1 MQGNRRSEK
10 SQEAVTEKHIRLL
23 PLIFAL
29 ILILD
34 QLTKFIAL
42 QNLLPG
48 RPVTF
53 LGDFLR
59 WTLVFNPGG
68 AFSMRLGSSDYYLVA
83 SIIIFVALIFYII
96 RNRKT
101 AILAVP
107 LTIVA
112 GGAAGNIIDR
122 LRFGKVIDFID
133 CEFFDISI
141 GSYHMDRWP
150 IFNIADMAVSC
161 GIISVILLTCFHNW
175 KNNRRSTPIASDKIT
190 QT

>member
-1 MQGNRRSEK
+1 MQGKRRSKESK
-10 SQEAVTEKHIRLL
+10 EAVTEKHIRLL

-34 QLTKFIAL
+34 QFTKYIAL

-48 RPVTF
+48 RPVPF

-68 AFSMRLGSSDYYLVA
+68 AFSMRLGSSNYYLAA
-83 SIIIFVALIFYII
+83 SIVIFIALVFYII

-101 AILAVP
+101 ALLAVP

-122 LRFGKVIDFID
+122 FRFGKVVDFID

-161 GIISVILLTCFHNW
+161 GIISVILLTYFHNW
-175 KNNRRSTPIASDKIT
+175 KNNRQNDPIASDKIS

>member
-1 MQGNRRSEK
+1 
-10 SQEAVTEKHIRLL
+10 
-23 PLIFAL
+23 
-29 ILILD
+29 
-34 QLTKFIAL
+34 
-42 QNLLPG
+42 
-48 RPVTF
+48 
-53 LGDFLR
+53 
-59 WTLVFNPGG
+59 
-68 AFSMRLGSSDYYLVA
+68 MRLGSSNYYLAA
-83 SIIIFVALIFYII
+83 SIVIFIALVFYII

-101 AILAVP
+101 ALLAVP

-122 LRFGKVIDFID
+122 FRFGKVVDFID

-161 GIISVILLTCFHNW
+161 GIISVILLTYFHNW
-175 KNNRRSTPIASDKIT
+175 KNNRQNDPIASDKIS